1 MWVPSLGWE
10 GPLEESTWQTTP
22 IFLPGEAPEQRSLVG
37 HSPKDHKE
45 SDVTEATW
53 HKHAHMSF
61 IDAWNPSL
69 NQRNENFCPHRSYMC
84 VQKGM
89 YKAK

>member
-1 MWVPSLGWE
+1 MWVPSLGGE
-10 GPLEESTWQTTP
+10 GRLEESTWQTTP
-22 IFLPGEAPEQRSLVG
+22 VFLPGESPEQRSLVG
-37 HSPKDHKE
+37 YSPKDHKE

-53 HKHAHMSF
+53 HKHTHMSF

-69 NQRNENFCPHRSYMC
+69 NLMKIPVHISLTC
-84 VQKGM
+84 VCKKDM